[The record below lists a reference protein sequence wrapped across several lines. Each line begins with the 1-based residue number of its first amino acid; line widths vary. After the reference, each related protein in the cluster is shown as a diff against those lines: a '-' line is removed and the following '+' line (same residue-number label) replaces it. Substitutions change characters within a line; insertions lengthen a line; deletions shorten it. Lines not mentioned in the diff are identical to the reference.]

1 MIAPELKGLLP
12 HEMKGPIQAYIRQ
25 NHGNDLW
32 VRLKPFIMELEKIR
46 KELGNVH
53 SLESDIEKLKR
64 YQDLYARNYC
74 YSMGLNK
81 YLAFG

>member
-12 HEMKGPIQAYIRQ
+12 HDLKEPIQAYIRK

-32 VRLKPFIMELEKIR
+32 IRLKPFIMELEKIR

-53 SLESDIEKLKR
+53 
-64 YQDLYARNYC
+64 
-74 YSMGLNK
+74 
-81 YLAFG
+81 